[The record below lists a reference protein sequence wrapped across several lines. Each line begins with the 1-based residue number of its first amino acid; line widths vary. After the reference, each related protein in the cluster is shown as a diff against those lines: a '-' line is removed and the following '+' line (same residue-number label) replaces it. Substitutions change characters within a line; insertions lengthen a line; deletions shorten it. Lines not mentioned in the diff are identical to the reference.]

1 MARDA
6 RLAGPAFGK
15 LARLLAKSLRD
26 ETRIRSIAISLDVE
40 AMVNWDGDARDQ
52 WTSLINVAADRP
64 AVLDQLLQEID
75 GSLKGT
81 RYREEFLNWRGQGS
95 QGGQARL
102 DRAVSEVRKLR
113 NSLLAVNDPR
123 KAQLHIRAMRLSIM
137 EIKEI
142 IEAVP
147 DKVPSDRLILE
158 AAAEEVAAAR
168 SEILFACEDALRE
181 VDQLMID
188 IAEARRQLARA
199 RQEYSGQEAFA
210 AERSMVRLLLNDR
223 GLVDLESQ
231 ALLEVIEQQLAHL
244 GISVPGS
251 DLQGQAPAQRVEP

>member
-6 RLAGPAFGK
+6 RLQGPAFGK
-15 LARLLAKSLRD
+15 LAMLLAKSLRD

-40 AMVNWDGDARDQ
+40 GLVNWDGDARDQ

-64 AVLDQLLQEID
+64 AVLEQLLQEID
-75 GSLKGT
+75 DYLKGT
-81 RYREEFLNWRGQGS
+81 RYHEEFLKWRNQNVQDGQG
-95 QGGQARL
+95 RL
-102 DRAVSEVRKLR
+102 DRAVSDVRKSR
-113 NSLLAVNDPR
+113 NSLLAINDPR
-123 KAQLHIRAMRLSIM
+123 KGQLYIRAMRSSIM

-147 DKVPSDRLILE
+147 DKVPSDRLILA
-158 AAAEEVAAAR
+158 AAAEELAAAR

-188 IAEARRQLARA
+188 IAEARRQSARA

-231 ALLEVIEQQLAHL
+231 ALLEVIDQQLAHL
-244 GISVPGS
+244 GIPVRES
-251 DLQGQAPAQRVEP
+251 DLQGQAPPQRAEP